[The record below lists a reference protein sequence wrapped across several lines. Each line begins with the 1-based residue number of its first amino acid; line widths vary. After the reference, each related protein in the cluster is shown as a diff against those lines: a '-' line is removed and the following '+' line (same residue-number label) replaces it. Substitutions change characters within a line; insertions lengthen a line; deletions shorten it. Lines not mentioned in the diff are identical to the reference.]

1 MREAIC
7 PFFIL
12 CFPCSRVNHFTD
24 VLFYM
29 LGEDMQE
36 FEKARGIDG
45 ILTVTERNLSFAN
58 GSEKKKRIACRVLLL
73 SIVRL

>member
-1 MREAIC
+1 
-7 PFFIL
+7 
-12 CFPCSRVNHFTD
+12 
-24 VLFYM
+24 
-29 LGEDMQE
+29 MQE